1 VTGSRTAAGAHLP
14 LDAAVRYRPTL
25 DVQASSATPSRGPRV
40 VLLLAV
46 AAGLGLLVA
55 LVLLAGWQELSTEL
69 RDIPLQSL
77 GGPLL
82 FSVLSYAA
90 MARSYQRI
98 ADAAE
103 CRLWFPAW
111 LRITVVS
118 NTVNYVITS
127 AGLSGFAVRMY
138 LLSQEGIRSG
148 RAVLI
153 SLVQTFLTNFTLLFF
168 ILGGFVSLVIREQ
181 LEGGALFAAS
191 ALLSAFAGVLVYA
204 MVLVVNARLRKLTL
218 YWVAVVAHRALRRLV
233 PSRAPRITRIWRF
246 QHQLDQGLAFLLA
259 RKARMVSPTLWI
271 CFDWLLTGGVLW
283 AAFHALDHPL
293 PLGTVMVGFGVGIF
307 AALIAFVP
315 GGLGVM
321 DASMTGAFVLLG
333 APKHKALLAVL
344 MFRLCYQLIPLV
356 ISVGLAHAVFRKALR
371 GEVAAAAEAAAAS
384 GAAIAV
390 DSSDPAR

>member
-1 VTGSRTAAGAHLP
+1 LP
-14 LDAAVRYRPTL
+14 LDAAVRYTPTL

-55 LVLLAGWQELSTEL
+55 LVLVAGWQELSTEL

-82 FSVLSYAA
+82 FSALSYAA

-103 CRLWFPAW
+103 CRLWFLAW

-168 ILGGFVSLVIREQ
+168 ILGGFVSLVIRQQ

-218 YWVAVVAHRALRRLV
+218 YWVAVVAHRALRRR
-233 PSRAPRITRIWRF
+233 S
-246 QHQLDQGLAFLLA
+246 A
-259 RKARMVSPTLWI
+259 RCAT
-271 CFDWLLTGGVLW
+271 T
-283 AAFHALDHPL
+283 A
-293 PLGTVMVGFGVGIF
+293 T
-307 AALIAFVP
+307 
-315 GGLGVM
+315 
-321 DASMTGAFVLLG
+321 
-333 APKHKALLAVL
+333 
-344 MFRLCYQLIPLV
+344 Q
-356 ISVGLAHAVFRKALR
+356 
-371 GEVAAAAEAAAAS
+371 
-384 GAAIAV
+384 
-390 DSSDPAR
+390 